1 MRKRNLHRLLLFCTL
16 ALLFSLWMASA
27 MAAQYEL
34 YIAGEPVTDENCKDL
49 SKLGNFEFI
58 DITEGGE
65 FSYNPKEN
73 ILKMRGVNLG
83 TKNFNA
89 IENGIEG
96 LTIDISGEN
105 GMLGGKS
112 AFLGISVNTIIKGDG
127 MLNLQSFPPS
137 AILIGANSTLTIDRV
152 TMNLEARLSAAI
164 SGQNG
169 TSGEKLVIRKAKVNA
184 RGKDAAIANLSHL
197 ELDHCQILEPVKGR
211 FHRNKHGIVGE
222 DENLVNEV
230 HIAPGDYPLTIAGVR
245 VTDLNRDDLMSAI
258 PGVNVAPDGIFEF
271 GKVGNACL
279 LIMKGVE
286 LAYDGGN
293 VIVCDGA
300 TPIAIT
306 NLGKNKITASKGS
319 VLVANAVF
327 VEGSGELELEGG
339 KDSPC
344 IETDSFGI
352 EGVTLTVN
360 GKWGIVG
367 KDAQSAQFAI
377 QNATA
382 YIHGSEFAIGKC
394 NQFAWV
400 GGELVKPAGGNFD
413 TDKHALVASDG
424 SLAKEVEIKATEYNL
439 TIANETVTKEN
450 CADLSQIAPGVVEV
464 APNGVLKYDHDTKT
478 LTMKDVKITMPAQP
492 LLLSKI
498 DGLTINLSGVNTL
511 QATGGSGLAFLAST
525 SIEGDGTLSVESL
538 RSGVELSRYSTL
550 TLSGITFKTTGE
562 IGIDAEPH
570 LVTAKLVIRNAKV
583 QIKGTRGAIANLAQ
597 LEYDGQIVKP
607 EGGKFDEK
615 EHSIVDKDGALA
627 TEVEIA
633 PVKVTGV
640 TLDQSTLALT
650 VGGEAKTLTATV
662 SPDNATYKAVT
673 WTSDKPAVAT
683 VADGKVTP
691 VGAGTATITVT
702 TVDEGKTA
710 TCTVTVT
717 ENAGSVAVT
726 GVTLDPTTL
735 ALTVGGEA
743 KTLTATVSPDNA
755 TNKAV
760 TWTSDKPA
768 VATVADGKVTPVG
781 AGTAIITVTTV
792 DGGKTATC
800 MVTVTENA
808 GSVAVTG
815 VTLAP
820 TTLALTVGGEAKTL
834 TATVS
839 PDNATNKSV
848 TWTSDKP
855 AVATVADGKVTPV
868 GAGTATITVTT
879 VDGDKTAT
887 CVVTVKASTTP
898 DNPKP
903 PQAVEDALLSSVTLA
918 PNPFTSQLRIANP
931 EGVAAHYEL
940 LSLSG
945 VAIRSG
951 VLEGAEVI
959 VETSELP
966 AGIYFVRFYGVNT
979 AQKSVKVVK
988 Y

>member
-49 SKLGNFEFI
+49 SKLGNFESI

-73 ILKMRGVNLG
+73 ILKMRGVKLV
-83 TKNFNA
+83 TETSNA

-105 GMLGGKS
+105 SMLGGKS

-127 MLNLQSFPPS
+127 VLNLQSFLPS

-184 RGKDAAIANLSHL
+184 KGKDAAIANLSHL

-271 GKVGNACL
+271 GQVGNANL

-293 VIVCDGA
+293 AIVCDGA

-439 TIANETVTKEN
+439 TIANVKVTKEN

-464 APNGVLKYDHDTKT
+464 ASNGVLKYDHDTKT
-478 LTMKDVKITMPAQP
+478 LTMKDVKITMPAQS

-640 TLDQSTLALT
+640 TLDQSTLALS

-662 SPDNATYKAVT
+662 SPDNATNKAVT

-710 TCTVTVT
+710 TCVVTVT
-717 ENAGSVAVT
+717 ENAGSIAVT

-792 DGGKTATC
+792 DGSKTATC
-800 MVTVTENA
+800 TVTVTENA

-839 PDNATNKSV
+839 PDNATNKAV

-879 VDGDKTAT
+879 VDGGKTAT

-898 DNPKP
+898 NDPKP
-903 PQAVEDALLSSVTLA
+903 PQAVEDALLSSVTVA

-945 VAIRSG
+945 VVIRSG
-951 VLEGAEVI
+951 VLDGAEVI

>member
-1 MRKRNLHRLLLFCTL
+1 MRKRNLHRLLLSCSL
-16 ALLFSLWMASA
+16 ALLFSLWMTPA

-49 SKLGNFEFI
+49 SKLGGFESI
-58 DITEGGE
+58 NITEGGE

-73 ILKMRGVNLG
+73 ILKMRGVKLETDNS
-83 TKNFNA
+83 KA

-96 LTIDISGEN
+96 LIIDISGEN
-105 GMLGGKS
+105 SMLGKS

-127 MLNLQSFPPS
+127 VLNLESFPPL
-137 AILIGANSTLTIDRV
+137 AILIRANATLTIDRV
-152 TMNLEARLSAAI
+152 TMNLEASRQSSAI
-164 SGQNG
+164 SGENG
-169 TSGEKLVIRKAKVNA
+169 TSGEKLVIRKATVNA
-184 RGKDAAIANLSHL
+184 KGDNAVIANISHL
-197 ELDHCQILEPVKGR
+197 ELDHCQILAPAKGR
-211 FHRNKHGIVGE
+211 FDRTKHTIVGE
-222 DENLVNEV
+222 DENPANEV

-245 VTDLNRDDLMSAI
+245 VTDLNRDDLKSAI
-258 PGVNVAPDGIFEF
+258 PGVNVASDGIFEF
-271 GKVGNACL
+271 GQVGNANL

-293 VIVCDGA
+293 AIVCDGA

-344 IETDSFGI
+344 IETDGFGI

-367 KDAQSAQFAI
+367 KDAQNAQFAI

-424 SLAKEVEIKATEYNL
+424 SLAKEVEIKATVYNL

-478 LTMKDVKITMPAQP
+478 LTMKDVKITMSAQS

-525 SIEGDGTLSVESL
+525 SIEGDGTLSVESS
-538 RSGVELSRYSTL
+538 RSGVEMSRYTTL

-570 LVTAKLVIRNAKV
+570 LVTAKLVIRNANV
-583 QIKGTRGAIANLAQ
+583 QIKGTRGAIANLAL

-662 SPDNATYKAVT
+662 SPDNATNKAVT

-702 TVDEGKTA
+702 TVDGDKTA
-710 TCTVTVT
+710 TCVVTV
-717 ENAGSVAVT
+717 NAGTIAVT
-726 GVTLDPTTL
+726 GVTLDQSTL

-781 AGTAIITVTTV
+781 AGTATITVTTV
-792 DGGKTATC
+792 DGG
-800 MVTVTENA
+800 
-808 GSVAVTG
+808 
-815 VTLAP
+815 
-820 TTLALTVGGEAKTL
+820 
-834 TATVS
+834 
-839 PDNATNKSV
+839 
-848 TWTSDKP
+848 
-855 AVATVADGKVTPV
+855 
-868 GAGTATITVTT
+868 
-879 VDGDKTAT
+879 KTAT

-898 DNPKP
+898 NNPKP
-903 PQAVEDALLSSVTLA
+903 PQAVEDALLSSVTVA

-945 VAIRSG
+945 VVIRSG